1 MFLDCERRNFVIQVL
16 ISFRNIYG
24 DWKIIQ
30 CILFIMLCLFFGIL
44 LGLVRLLYESQGSVD
59 TLTRSNYKWLARHCL
74 SHQVF
79 FWVPQKIA
87 SVFCSH
93 GDFDA

>member
-1 MFLDCERRNFVIQVL
+1 MGKVNWSINMFLDCERRNFVIQVL

-30 CILFIMLCLFFGIL
+30 CILFEMLCLFFGIL

-59 TLTRSNYKWLARHCL
+59 TLTRSTNYKWLALHCL
-74 SHQVF
+74 SH
-79 FWVPQKIA
+79 
-87 SVFCSH
+87 
-93 GDFDA
+93 